1 MSTLEAA
8 REIADAVLF
17 EGYLLYPYR
26 ANDAKNRVRWQF
38 GVLAPP
44 GFVDVDSSEHSWLQ
58 TECVLEGHD
67 VELAVQARFLQVQR
81 RRVEQ
86 WNGTDFEPVESLD
99 VADATYLPCDEA
111 IVVERTVDVVLPGF
125 GHASNRVAIS
135 AEAGGDCEILT
146 ESDGTT
152 AGRLVRTREP
162 LEAVLIVDALALSGP
177 FGVRRLRLRLEN
189 CTAWTPSGTGSRGSE
204 RPEALRHAL
213 VAAHLLIASTRGLF
227 VSQIDPPEW
236 ARGYVE
242 ECEQAGCFPVLAGPP
257 GTRDLVLASPI
268 ILYDHPQVAPESET
282 QFFDATE
289 MDEML
294 TLRTLTL
301 TDHEKRLVRGSDPKA
316 AALVDH
322 VDHLPPE
329 LLDRLHGAIR
339 SMSSGARP
347 ASRRWTNRRRRGGT
361 RDRTPALTLTPI
373 SFASG
378 TSRSA
383 AARRSCCAPVG
394 EHRRSR
400 HVPRGSCGDGRAVIF
415 DVDGGTHLA
424 VSLDDLVADGYH
436 PHGRFLYFAPDE
448 VEPIRRDCRC
458 ER

>member
-1 MSTLEAA
+1 MTALETA

-44 GFVDVDSSEHSWLQ
+44 AFVDVDSSEHSWLQ
-58 TECVLEGHD
+58 SECVLEGHD
-67 VELAVQARFLQVQR
+67 VELAVQVRFLQVQR

-86 WNGTDFEPVESLD
+86 WNGATFEPVESLD

-135 AEAGGDCEILT
+135 AEVGGECEVLT
-146 ESDGTT
+146 EPDGTT

-162 LEAVLIVDALALSGP
+162 LEAVLIIDALALPGP

-189 CTAWTPSGTGSRGSE
+189 CTPWTPSGTGSRGSE

-213 VAAHLLIASTRGLF
+213 VAAHLLVASTRGLF

-242 ECEQAGCFPVLAGPP
+242 ECEQVGCFPVLAGPP

-268 ILYDHPQVAPESET
+268 ILYDYPQVAPESET

-301 TDHEKRLVRGSDPKA
+301 TDDEKRLVRGSDPKA

-339 SMSSGARP
+339 SMSSVARP
-347 ASRRWTNRRRRGGT
+347 PS
-361 RDRTPALTLTPI
+361 PADEPPPPWWDPGQDSSVDPDTDFILI
-373 SFASG
+373 GDVA
-378 TSRSA
+378 
-383 AARRSCCAPVG
+383 VG
-394 EHRRSR
+394 
-400 HVPRGSCGDGRAVIF
+400 RGSAVVLRPGERSTDAQDMFLEGRAATVEAVIF
-415 DVDGGTHLA
+415 DVDGATHLA
-424 VSLDDLVADGYH
+424 VSLDELVDDGYH

-448 VEPIRRDCRC
+448 VEPIRVIA
-458 ER
+458 